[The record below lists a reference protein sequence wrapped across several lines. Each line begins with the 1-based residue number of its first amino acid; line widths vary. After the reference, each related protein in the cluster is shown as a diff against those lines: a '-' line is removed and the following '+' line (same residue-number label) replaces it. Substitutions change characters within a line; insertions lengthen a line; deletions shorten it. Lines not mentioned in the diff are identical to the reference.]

1 MQARIAAA
9 HPIRLRA
16 FGIAL
21 AAVLAMMLNVDVL
34 GGAAAPRSAASAESQ
49 PATVVLGGV
58 VREAGSMRL
67 VAGVRL
73 IVTSGPDAGAVA
85 VSDDQGA
92 FTFAR
97 LTPGVIDLEGT
108 KDGYRAALVQSLSVQ
123 QDAAIEFP
131 ISRTAPPAR

>member
-1 MQARIAAA
+1 MQARIAPA
-9 HPIRLRA
+9 HRTRLRA

-21 AAVLAMMLNVDVL
+21 AVVVAMAVDGDVL
-34 GGAAAPRSAASAESQ
+34 SGAAAPRPTASASQ

-58 VREAGSMRL
+58 VREAGSMKL